1 MKRTIAVLLCALLGL
16 GFAVPA
22 LAAGGNY
29 VITNPYGDV
38 VWSGAQKWG
47 AFQANLHTHT
57 SFSDGTDDLK
67 SMAEEYYR
75 QGYDAV
81 ANADHGVVSR
91 PWDQRPRTVFPL
103 NVANIGKPNDIL
115 SSARLA
121 EMKGGAG
128 DHRGGRGM
136 IQVPMGI
143 ELNAATVY
151 KNHVV
156 GLYGGWGYSWFGL
169 SIDYRSPIAGTQR
182 CGGIS
187 FIAHPGDW
195 LKSEHNPA
203 AAKDPANVHFYADIL
218 RDYDS
223 CIGIEV
229 YNGSD
234 GPTRQDRVLW
244 DQLLMRLTPEGVQV
258 WGLAVDDSH
267 NVGDVG
273 RAATIHF
280 MPANTPENLRASLE
294 SGAFLACSRRD
305 RVHPQNIEAD
315 KSNPFPGVTNIE
327 VTGET
332 ITLTPTN
339 ATLVEWIAD
348 GEVIATGN
356 SIDLRAHADDITCYV
371 RAQLIG
377 PGGITAT
384 QAFGV
389 DKGDGYRHPDD
400 APKGWDRFVWYAKM
414 VLTKNVFGWL
424 IENIAKLFN

>member
-1 MKRTIAVLLCALLGL
+1 MKRTFAVLMCALLGL
-16 GFAVPA
+16 A
-22 LAAGGNY
+22 LAMPAFATGGTY
-29 VITNPYGDV
+29 VIDNPYEDV
-38 VWSGAQKWG
+38 IWEGTGKWG
-47 AFQANLHTHT
+47 AYKANLHTHT
-57 SFSDGTDDLK
+57 TFSDGTDDLK

-81 ANADHGVVSR
+81 ANTDHGVVSK
-91 PWDQRPRTVFPL
+91 PWDQKPLTVFPL
-103 NVANIGKPNDIL
+103 NVVNIGKPNDIL
-115 SSARLA
+115 TSARVQ
-121 EMKGGAG
+121 EMNAG
-128 DHRGGRGM
+128 VGENRNGRKM
-136 IQVPMGI
+136 IQVPRGI

-156 GLYGGWGYSWFGL
+156 GLYTDWGYSWFGL
-169 SIDYRSPIAGTQR
+169 STDYRTPIAGVQR
-182 CGGIS
+182 CGGLS
-187 FIAHPGDW
+187 WIAHPGDW
-195 LKSEHNPA
+195 LKSEKNPA
-203 AAKDPANVHFYADIL
+203 AAKDPANVNFYADIL

-223 CIGIEV
+223 CLGIEI

-234 GPTRQDRVLW
+234 GVTRYDRVLW

-258 WGLAVDDSH
+258 RGLAVDDSH

-273 RAATIHF
+273 RTATIHF
-280 MPANTPENLRASLE
+280 MPANTAENIRTSLE

-305 RVHPQNIEAD
+305 RVHSLNIEAD
-315 KSNPFPGVTNIE
+315 KSNPFPSVTGIE
-327 VTGET
+327 VAGET
-332 ITLTPTN
+332 ITLTPMD

-356 SIDLRAHADDITCYV
+356 SINLRTYADEITCYV
-371 RAQLIG
+371 RAQLTG

-400 APKGWDRFVWYAKM
+400 APKSWDRFVWYLNM
-414 VLTKNVFGWL
+414 YLTKNVFGWL